1 MKTARCISIVFLFM
15 IGLTSCEKNEINNLL
30 ITQNIENQ
38 NLQVL
43 DKEHQDAIATGSVEV
58 LWKGGSKGK
67 DIENRPDSI
76 RAFFEFNAHE
86 GNLHKA
92 AKGNIYFLV
101 TNPDLTPHRE
111 IKAEITGVQ
120 ITGEKAWFV
129 AIVVSDSK
137 GCGGDDQGGHESGCS
152 GSDKHEGG
160 MDEVDPHDGGCTD
173 GGGDDGG
180 CTDGAGD
187 EGGCSGEDGHESD
200 GGNGSPGGD
209 MGNPAS
215 GKNCRIG
222 QVIAVKVHD
231 AGTPGIYDGITW
243 KWFSP
248 DASFLPS
255 IDNIDNWPHLCKKT
269 IIGGN
274 LVVHNK

>member
-1 MKTARCISIVFLFM
+1 MKTLGWISVILLFM
-15 IGLTSCEKNEINNLL
+15 IGLSSCEKNEVNNLL
-30 ITQNIENQ
+30 DTQNIESQ
-38 NLQVL
+38 NFQVL
-43 DKEHQDAIATGSVEV
+43 NQGHQNAIATGSVEV
-58 LWKGGSKGK
+58 LWKGGGKGK
-67 DIENRPDSI
+67 DMGNQPDSI

-86 GNLHKA
+86 GNSHNA
-92 AKGNIYFLV
+92 AKGNIYFRV

-111 IKAEITGVQ
+111 IMAEITGVQ
-120 ITGEKAWFV
+120 IIGEKAWFV
-129 AIVVSDSK
+129 AVVVSDSK
-137 GCGGDDQGGHESGCS
+137 GCGGNDQGGHESGCS
-152 GSDKHEGG
+152 GSDNHEGG
-160 MDEVDPHDGGCTD
+160 MDGVDPHDGGCTD
-173 GGGDDGG
+173 SGS
-180 CTDGAGD
+180 D
-187 EGGCSGEDGHESD
+187 EGGCSDGEEHDSEE
-200 GGNGSPGGD
+200 GGGSPGGD

-243 KWFSP
+243 KWFNP
-248 DASFLPS
+248 DASLIPS